1 VLATTLKD
9 IRKKRGIRYK
19 DPNPTAIFK
28 GSLRPDLPIPRRKS
42 QAKLITPWFNKSLD
56 EMRETDL
63 KVHPKILKKDVSM
76 IEKMLK
82 PDYINIFPVSNLNVR
97 YV

>member
-1 VLATTLKD
+1 
-9 IRKKRGIRYK
+9 
-19 DPNPTAIFK
+19 
-28 GSLRPDLPIPRRKS
+28 
-42 QAKLITPWFNKSLD
+42 
-56 EMRETDL
+56 MRETDL
-63 KVHPKILKKDVSM
+63 KVHPTILKKDVSM